1 MLVAIKG
8 GMGSLDRVLA
18 QADGLN
24 HAIPTQGEWALA
36 CDVLGKLGLI
46 KSSEG
51 CPVVTPQGNSVV
63 EEAIMR
69 APSSYGAIDLVLA
82 LIQNLPEV
90 GDPIA
95 CPSED
100 ELAEAYDI
108 YNARFQKTF
117 QQMKKQEKGKKWP
130 WSR

>member
-1 MLVAIKG
+1 
-8 GMGSLDRVLA
+8 
-18 QADGLN
+18 
-24 HAIPTQGEWALA
+24 
-36 CDVLGKLGLI
+36 
-46 KSSEG
+46 
-51 CPVVTPQGNSVV
+51 
-63 EEAIMR
+63 MR